1 MMLEVH
7 CPGQGVGITLRN
19 QVDFKEPARS
29 SVIIIII
36 IIIIIIMEVLNFS
49 VIQIYNLNH

>member
-36 IIIIIIMEVLNFS
+36 IIIIIMEVLNFS

>member
-1 MMLEVH
+1 M
-7 CPGQGVGITLRN
+7 GITLRN

-36 IIIIIIMEVLNFS
+36 IIIIIMEVLNFS

>member
-1 MMLEVH
+1 MLEVH

-36 IIIIIIMEVLNFS
+36 IIIIIMEVLNFS